1 MPHTLLLLLSAG
13 CLNRFAADPGADPAG
28 PGSVRASPAHLQPA
42 AAASSSAAPPD
53 ACAPDPRLEVFAAE
67 VDEGTLGAHVADVR
81 VELSAAA
88 DVALTC
94 VAVDDPAEVHLT
106 EARAWRAATLSLRGL
121 RADTDYDCRVTPVC
135 PQARD
140 GSTELSLRTAPLP
153 EGLPSTRVEHDPDEP
168 LAGGDY
174 TLFNH
179 QRLGSATREQ
189 QLVVVDPEG
198 RIRWHYALPAGLDA
212 GVEVLPAA
220 DGTFAWGG
228 GNSPLGAPAV
238 VDVDGATLERV
249 EYPGSAEATFH
260 HDGKRLVDGRF
271 LTLEAVPNSD
281 RGRTWTGF
289 ALGRWDPLT
298 GGLDWSWSSQQ
309 AVDAGRLDPG
319 TGSNPWH
326 ANWADL
332 LVIDGRET
340 ALVGLCNISQ
350 VVAVDVASG
359 EVAWVWGPGGDFA
372 LYDVEDQPLG
382 DGEWPQ
388 CLHGPD
394 YRDGRLVLFD
404 NGRERARSRVSR
416 YRIDPDHRRTVL
428 EWTWSDGR
436 FADHLGDAD
445 DLPEGRVLVTESV
458 TSGPAD
464 SRGTRI
470 LEVDAD
476 GATLWA
482 LELDAEDSAVY
493 RAQRILGCGPFTDTR
508 YCPDLAER
516 LAALAPRLAE

>member
-1 MPHTLLLLLSAG
+1 MTPSVALVLLAG
-13 CLNRFAADPGADPAG
+13 CIDRFAADSSTPSDTPVSLRAAPARLE
-28 PGSVRASPAHLQPA
+28 PVAPPRSDVPPPA
-42 AAASSSAAPPD
+42 ACAAD
-53 ACAPDPRLEVFAAE
+53 RRLEVVDAA
-67 VDEGTLGAHVADVR
+67 VDENTLGAHAVDVR
-81 VELSAAA
+81 VELSATA

-94 VAVDDPAEVHLT
+94 TAVDDPAEVHLA
-106 EARAWRAATLSLRGL
+106 EVEVWRTGTLSLRGL
-121 RADTDYDCRVTPVC
+121 RADTDYDCRVTPIC
-135 PQARD
+135 PQAAD
-140 GSTELSLRTAPLP
+140 GSARLSFRTGPLP
-153 EGLPSTRVEHDPDEP
+153 DELPSARVERDPDVP

-179 QRLGSATREQ
+179 QRLGSETREQ

-198 RIRWHYALPAGLDA
+198 RVRWHHALPPGLDA
-212 GVEVLPAA
+212 GVEVLPSTN
-220 DGTFAWGG
+220 GTFAWGG
-228 GNSPLGAPAV
+228 GNSPLGAPTV
-238 VDVDGATLERV
+238 VDVDGSTLERV
-249 EYPGSAEATFH
+249 EYPGSELATFH

-271 LTLEAVPNSD
+271 LTLEAVPNSA
-281 RGRTWTGF
+281 GSRTWTGF

-298 GGLDWSWSSQQ
+298 EALDWSWSSQR

-319 TGSNPWH
+319 SGSNPWH

-332 LVIDGRET
+332 VVIDGRET
-340 ALVGLCNISQ
+340 ALVGLCNMSQ

-359 EVAWVWGPGGDFA
+359 QVAWIWGRGGDFT
-372 LYDVEDQPLG
+372 LYDADDRALG
-382 DGEWPQ
+382 DEEWPQ

-416 YRIDPDHRRTVL
+416 YRLDPDRGRSVL

-458 TSGPAD
+458 TNGPAE
-464 SRGTRI
+464 SLGTRI
-470 LEVDAD
+470 LEVDTD
-476 GATLWA
+476 GATVWA

-493 RAQRILGCGPFTDTR
+493 RAQRIPGCGPFTDTR
-508 YCPDLAER
+508 HCPDLADR